1 MPVEPRLRKRSE
13 IPTGMVADTADR
25 VESCP
30 DDTVGERSG
39 AGAGKE
45 LSMGS
50 VSKNGSARDCVVL
63 FAAGGTKLSTLASSS
78 ACLRA

>member
-30 DDTVGERSG
+30 DDAVGERSG

-45 LSMGS
+45 RSMGS
-50 VSKNGSARDCVVL
+50 ISKNGWAKDCVVL
-63 FAAGGTKLSTLASSS
+63 FAVGGTKLSILASSS
-78 ACLRA
+78 AFLPA